1 MDTFMAANTR
11 KIVWIYS
18 LFQAV
23 FIASNFICEKINKFM
38 NNIKS
43 WISLNLLLKVTLLIR
58 KGIAFPHMLADLQ
71 GLSHGTFT

>member
-1 MDTFMAANTR
+1 
-11 KIVWIYS
+11 
-18 LFQAV
+18 
-23 FIASNFICEKINKFM
+23 M